1 MVTFMI
7 IIAGP
12 DLPVSLSGHSMV
24 NLGLGQAILGG
35 KNSGY
40 ATKKIYFLTCS
51 QQICYITKL
60 KKELSVSRQD
70 FVTIPIHDDVS
81 GCLLESK
88 VLQGFAIFIPNNVQ
102 GSPYL
107 LGQTFESLWLT
118 KLAF

>member
-1 MVTFMI
+1 MVSFMI

-35 KNSGY
+35 KHSGY

-51 QQICYITKL
+51 QEICYVTKL
-60 KKELSVSRQD
+60 KQELSVSRQD
-70 FVTIPIHDDVS
+70 FVAISIQDDVS

-88 VLQGFAIFIPNNVQ
+88 VLQ
-102 GSPYL
+102 
-107 LGQTFESLWLT
+107 
-118 KLAF
+118 